1 MKMRLKFNCLP
12 SMVPALTDTPPYLS
26 ARILA
31 LLALVAGLAIFVVLS
46 VWVTGGYTE
55 IIDERIF
62 LGLRDPLELAGTGRS
77 LWLRETA
84 ADLTALG
91 GYPVLVFAGFLI
103 LVALLVAGERR
114 AALFLILTLT
124 SGSAVSSGL
133 KLWFDRPRPD
143 LVDHLDQTFTSS
155 FPSAHAM
162 VSMVGWIA
170 FAMISSRFLSQAA
183 LRRFVFGAA
192 LCIALIIGI
201 TRIYLGVHWPSDVL
215 AGWAAGLAWV
225 SLCWLIADRWS
236 WRHGT

>member
-1 MKMRLKFNCLP
+1 
-12 SMVPALTDTPPYLS
+12 MVSAMVEPRPHRPARIVAYCALT
-26 ARILA
+26 
-31 LLALVAGLAIFVVLS
+31 AGLAVFAALAL
-46 VWVTGGYTE
+46 WVTEGRTE
-55 IIDERIF
+55 LLDQTIV
-62 LGLRDPLELAGTGRS
+62 LGLREPLELAEAGRS
-77 LWLRETA
+77 VWFLETA

-91 GYPVLVFAGFLI
+91 GYPVIILASLLI
-103 LVALLVAGERR
+103 VIALFVGRENR

-124 SGSAVSSGL
+124 SGSAVSTGL

-170 FAMISSRFLSQAA
+170 FAMIASRFISETG

-192 LCIALIIGI
+192 VTIAFIIGV

-225 SLCWLIADRWS
+225 SLCWLIADGWS
-236 WRHGT
+236 RRQGT